1 LAKPQHQSEKLFMS
15 KKVLFVATVVK
26 NHIMQFH
33 IPYLKMFKDMGW
45 ETAVASRNDHEDPA
59 DCVIPYCDTF
69 YDVPFERN
77 PLKPGNFKAYKE
89 LKKAISEGDFDI
101 IHCHTPVGGMLGRL
115 AAVKARQQGAKVMYT
130 AHGFHFFKGAPLL
143 NWLVY
148 YPVERFMARFTD
160 VLITINKEDYARAQK
175 FKAKKV
181 CYVPGVGIDTDRF
194 KCSADEKTAKREEI
208 LTRYGIPV
216 DATVLLSVGEFTK
229 NKNHKMAIEAISKLN
244 RDDVYYII
252 CGRGELQEECEEYAK
267 ALGLSSR
274 VIFAGYRNDVQDY
287 YKAADL
293 FLFPSFREGLPVA
306 VMEALA
312 SGLPVV
318 CTNIRGSADL
328 VEDGIN
334 GFVTEISPEAFYRA
348 IKIMLSKENS
358 MFFELKENV
367 DQFDLKC
374 VVSQMKD
381 IYLN

>member
-1 LAKPQHQSEKLFMS
+1 MN

-26 NHIMQFH
+26 THIMQFH

-45 ETAVASRNDHEDPA
+45 ETAVASRNDYEDPA
-59 DCVIPYCDTF
+59 DCIIPYCDTF
-69 YDVPFERN
+69 YDIPFERN
-77 PLKPGNFKAYKE
+77 PFKPGNIKAYKE
-89 LKKAISEGDFDI
+89 LKKVINEGDFDI

-115 AAVKARQQGAKVMYT
+115 AAVKARQQGTKVMYT
-130 AHGFHFFKGAPLL
+130 AHGFHFFNGAPLL
-143 NWLVY
+143 NWLIY
-148 YPVERFMARFTD
+148 YPVERFMARYTD

-181 CYVPGVGIDTDRF
+181 CYVPGVGIDTERF
-194 KCSADEKTAKREEI
+194 KSSEVEKKAKREEI
-208 LTRYGIPV
+208 LTRYGIPA

-229 NKNHKMAIEAISKLN
+229 NKNHKMAIEAISKLS

-252 CGRGELQEECEEYAK
+252 CGRGKLLEECKEYAK
-267 ALGLSSR
+267 GLGLGSR
-274 VIFAGYRNDVQDY
+274 VIFTGYRNDVQDY

-318 CTNIRGSADL
+318 CTNIRGSSDL
-328 VEDGIN
+328 VADGVN
-334 GFVTEISPEAFYRA
+334 GFVTEISPEAFYKA
-348 IKIMLSKENS
+348 IKIVLSEENS
-358 MFFELKENV
+358 MSSDSKENV